1 MSRSA
6 QLGLNVVSLIHP
18 MLFSCFLVLFPLSQ
32 WGRQGEGEGCLAHPT
47 RLPKL
52 PTLARPN
59 WFAGLG
65 HWAPSFRAL
74 FFSFFF
80 SLLFVFFFPF
90 LFFFFLFNFFFPF
103 VAAAICP
110 CLYILVPERL
120 LDQQPELICV

>member
-74 FFSFFF
+74 FF
-80 SLLFVFFFPF
+80 
-90 LFFFFLFNFFFPF
+90 FFFLFFTLCFLFSFFVLFLSF
-103 VAAAICP
+103 
-110 CLYILVPERL
+110 
-120 LDQQPELICV
+120 

>member
-74 FFSFFF
+74 FFFFSFLYSLFSFFLFCSF
-80 SLLFVFFFPF
+80 SFFLIFFFLLWLLLFVPASIFWF
-90 LFFFFLFNFFFPF
+90 LNGFWTSSLS
-103 VAAAICP
+103 
-110 CLYILVPERL
+110 
-120 LDQQPELICV
+120 